1 MGPYWASL
9 PAQGTLFTKETFS
22 RDSLDLLQDASMVQH
37 CAQTI
42 VHVITQPN
50 LSAEAPLS
58 HFLCQGGPHH
68 CPPQPEVVHR

>member
-37 CAQTI
+37 
-42 VHVITQPN
+42 
-50 LSAEAPLS
+50 
-58 HFLCQGGPHH
+58 
-68 CPPQPEVVHR
+68 